1 MNAVGQL
8 AKVFDDPSP
17 ALNAFYAGDARL
29 DRELAASGFLSVAL
43 EPDYGPLC
51 AALVTEEIAKLPL
64 AVEAM
69 ATALPTPMAFG
80 RLVEGPISIVDDAAR
95 TARFLQGAQ
104 NAFVRQGE
112 DRSEEHTSEL
122 QSLMRISYA
131 VFC

>member
-104 NAFVRQGE
+104 HAFVRQGE
-112 DRSEEHTSEL
+112 RSEGNTSEL
-122 QSLMRISYA
+122 QSLMRNSYD
-131 VFC
+131 VFRL

>member
-1 MNAVGQL
+1 MFILSLRLVVFYFCFFNA
-8 AKVFDDPSP
+8 P
-17 ALNAFYAGDARL
+17 ATTEIYTYVHTLSLHDALPISRL

-95 TARFLQGAQ
+95 TARFQIGRAH
-104 NAFVRQGE
+104 V
-112 DRSEEHTSEL
+112 
-122 QSLMRISYA
+122 
-131 VFC
+131 

>member
-80 RLVEGPISIVDDAAR
+80 RLVEGPI
-95 TARFLQGAQ
+95 
-104 NAFVRQGE
+104 
-112 DRSEEHTSEL
+112 RSEEHTSEL

-131 VFC
+131 